1 LRYAAFMNPVFDAFW
16 RAAAYCLHPRVIALS
31 FLPLAIMAGLTL
43 GLSYFFWQGA
53 VDAVAAWL
61 QSSAMLSTALG
72 WLDSMGLSGIKTAI
86 APLLITMAATPFI
99 VVGSLLLVALLMSP
113 SIVALV
119 AERRFHQLERK
130 KGGSLLASVAWSFS
144 SSVLAMVALCA
155 SVPLWLIP
163 PLILIVPPLIWGW
176 LTYRVMV
183 FDALADHASAQER
196 RAIFKAHRSH
206 LLVIGIVGGY
216 LGAAPGLIWA
226 SGTLFAVMFFV
237 LVPLAIWIY
246 TLVFAFTSLWFTH
259 YCLAALEKLRA
270 DALVAAAAQTPSV
283 PAWGAAF
290 AAGAAPADTDKS
302 TATKTETEK
311 SPSVALP
318 HA

>member
-1 LRYAAFMNPVFDAFW
+1 MNSAINPVFDAFW

-31 FLPLAIMAGLTL
+31 FLPLVIMAALTL

-86 APLLITMAATPFI
+86 APFLITIAATPFI
-99 VVGSLLLVALLMSP
+99 VIGSLLLVALLMSP
-113 SIVALV
+113 SIVSLV
-119 AERRFHQLERK
+119 AERRFDKLERK
-130 KGGSLLASVAWSFS
+130 KGGSLLASVAWSFGS
-144 SSVLAMVALCA
+144 ALLALVALCA

-183 FDALADHASAQER
+183 FDSLADHASAQER
-196 RAIFKAHRSH
+196 RAIFKAHRSR
-206 LLVIGIVGGY
+206 LLLIGIVGGY

-259 YCLAALEKLRA
+259 YCLAALAQLRA
-270 DALVAAAAQTPSV
+270 EAALADQAKVKAATAFTPIFRPALTTALPPAAQASN
-283 PAWGAAF
+283 AAF
-290 AAGAAPADTDKS
+290 VE
-302 TATKTETEK
+302 KTP
-311 SPSVALP
+311 PSALP

>member
-1 LRYAAFMNPVFDAFW
+1 MNPVFDAFW

-31 FLPLAIMAGLTL
+31 FLPLAIMVALSL
-43 GLSYFFWQGA
+43 GLSYLFWQNA
-53 VDAVAAWL
+53 VDFVAAWL
-61 QSSAMLSTALG
+61 QSSAMLTTALG

-86 APLLITMAATPFI
+86 APLLITIAATPFI
-99 VVGSLLLVALLMSP
+99 VIGSLLLVALLMSP

-119 AERRFHQLERK
+119 AVRRFDALERK
-130 KGGSLLASVAWSFS
+130 KGGSLLSSAAWSLGS
-144 SSVLAMVALCA
+144 ALLALVALCA

-176 LTYRVMV
+176 LTYRVMA
-183 FDALADHASAQER
+183 FDALAEHASAQER
-196 RAIFKAHRSH
+196 RAIFKLHRSK
-206 LLVIGIVGGY
+206 LLLIGIVGGY

-259 YCLAALEKLRA
+259 YCLAALEKLRR
-270 DALVAAAAQTPSV
+270 D
-283 PAWGAAF
+283 
-290 AAGAAPADTDKS
+290 AAGMPSAATAPALSGAMPQALTLQ
-302 TATKTETEK
+302 AEQ
-311 SPSVALP
+311 SPPAALP